1 MAVQKSVLLFA
12 LSLAASAA
20 PFDLLAQSG
29 NPVESQSPDAVGRPN
44 GTSPVGQGADSQNAP
59 VATAGFAPIPVD
71 TTTPPPKVVSYRATR
86 DVPVS
91 RRDAFNTPTDD
102 GRPGDYFFYLGAL
115 ADQRHDYEHA
125 IAMYQV
131 AASWAHKAAEY
142 NLGVLYLN
150 GHGSPVDL
158 PRAMAWFA
166 LAAERGDTQY
176 VYAKQLLYAQLT
188 PEQFERANVIW
199 RELLPTY
206 GDAVALRRAKA
217 RWREVRYSM
226 TGSRVG
232 SSAMHLTVG
241 GMLGRNGHDSSPNYD
256 VGTGGHLSVTPGE
269 ITGVHQ
275 SDGYLAYQE
284 LRESNNPYDP
294 AFKPYLYSGTVTVGI
309 LTPVKADDPALHKQQ
324 PPLDDMPSSHP

>member
-1 MAVQKSVLLFA
+1 MNKQTFATCHRWHVAAPLL
-12 LSLAASAA
+12 LGCASAWGA
-20 PFDLLAQSG
+20 GMDLPTI
-29 NPVESQSPDAVGRPN
+29 PVET
-44 GTSPVGQGADSQNAP
+44 GTPQ
-59 VATAGFAPIPVD
+59 
-71 TTTPPPKVVSYRATR
+71 PKVLSYSATP

-91 RRDAFNTPTDD
+91 RTDAFNTPEDD

-115 ADQRHDYEHA
+115 ANQRHDYAHA
-125 IAMYQV
+125 IAMYKV
-131 AASWAHKAAEY
+131 AASWAHKPAEY

-166 LAAERGDTQY
+166 LAAERGETQY
-176 VYAKQLLYAQLT
+176 VYARQLLYAHLT
-188 PEQFERANVIW
+188 PAQFEQANEIW

-206 GDAVALRRAKA
+206 GDAVALVRAKA
-217 RWREVRYSM
+217 RWREVRYSA

-232 SSAMHLTVG
+232 SGAMHVLVG

-256 VGTGGHLSVTPGE
+256 VGNGGHISVAPGE

-275 SDGYLAYQE
+275 TDGYLAYQQ
-284 LRESNNPYDP
+284 LRESGNPYDP

-309 LTPVKADDPALHKQQ
+309 LTPVKGDDPMWRKTR
-324 PPLDDMPSSHP
+324 PPLDDTPPDHP